1 MTNQDVL
8 LERIE
13 ALDDAAQR
21 VPLGHECRSCGAST
35 YNHLRRF
42 SRYLATG
49 DPCCAHMRIW
59 LDPSTPKAMS
69 AAERAK
75 AEAPAPLPLNEEP

>member
-8 LERIE
+8 LQRIE
-13 ALDDAAQR
+13 ALEAAAPR

-42 SRYLATG
+42 SLYLATG
-49 DPCCAHMRIW
+49 EPCCANMRHW
-59 LDPSTPKAMS
+59 LDPNTPKAMTT
-69 AAERAK
+69 AERAK
-75 AEAPAPLPLNEEP
+75 AEGATP